1 MERGGK
7 MQKIAY
13 YNSPVGQ
20 ILLASDEQGLTGLWL
35 RIDRFYADNLA
46 KDH

>member
-1 MERGGK
+1 MERGDK

-20 ILLASDEQGLTGLWL
+20 ILLASDEQSFVAL
-35 RIDRFYADNLA
+35 
-46 KDH
+46 

>member
-1 MERGGK
+1 MERSDK

-20 ILLASDEQGLTGLWL
+20 ILLASDEQACGFVVIAFML
-35 RIDRFYADNLA
+35 II
-46 KDH
+46 